1 MIAKIKQYLAHFLY
15 YIGDKVSYLVDYE
28 WISPVAYPVYS
39 RLMLWSSELDIN
51 GEIWESESENK

>member
-1 MIAKIKQYLAHFLY
+1 MKVKIKQYLAHVLF

-28 WISPVAYPVYS
+28 WLSPVSYPVYS

-51 GEIWESESENK
+51 GEIWKSESKNR